1 MDYLNELGLDLDSI
15 DPRNLQLWGTDGKVL
30 PERNNTARPDFAQ
43 IPVLVQGEADGQFTG
58 SDVLLFYGISPHK
71 VSRNLGEFS
80 HSIHPY
86 SDSTYVFLTV
96 GEQPGLRMKS
106 ETDFCAPCANQV
118 QFEDFNWMEQELN
131 KSETRQKTGRYFLG
145 QRIPSTAQGQN
156 VSIYKDTLV
165 QVNADEPL
173 LLSGRIY
180 VRSENRPILQLK
192 ANGEVL
198 NTFSVNSLT
207 SGYNS
212 YEFESARAYSFSQ
225 IPFSLNS
232 SDFINSGD
240 AVIELS
246 VTMSNGDAG
255 TEAFVDY
262 VRVTSTRAQYADNG
276 EISMYAPTDADG
288 QTVRSFTVSGFIAE
302 PKVLEVS
309 NPVEPVTVPI
319 TNSFGTG
326 ITATHTF
333 QHGSDPRIAIG
344 YKLDILNR
352 L

>member
-1 MDYLNELGLDLDSI
+1 MDVDYLDELGLDLDSI

-30 PERNNTARPDFAQ
+30 PERNNTARPNFAQ
-43 IPVLVQGEADGQFTG
+43 IPVLVQGEADGQFNG
-58 SDVLLFYGISPHK
+58 SDVLLFYGFSPHK

-118 QFEDFNWMEQELN
+118 QFEDFNWMEQELY

-156 VSIYKDTLV
+156 ITIYKDTLV

-180 VRSENRPILQLK
+180 VRSESRPILQLK

-207 SGYNS
+207 SGIILMN
-212 YEFESARAYSFSQ
+212 
-225 IPFSLNS
+225 
-232 SDFINSGD
+232 
-240 AVIELS
+240 
-246 VTMSNGDAG
+246 
-255 TEAFVDY
+255 
-262 VRVTSTRAQYADNG
+262 
-276 EISMYAPTDADG
+276 
-288 QTVRSFTVSGFIAE
+288 
-302 PKVLEVS
+302 
-309 NPVEPVTVPI
+309 
-319 TNSFGTG
+319 
-326 ITATHTF
+326 
-333 QHGSDPRIAIG
+333 
-344 YKLDILNR
+344 LNR
-352 L
+352 LGPIVLVKFLSA